1 MNVSKPTSRRLLALS
16 LVASGVLLG
25 TAILPAQAQA
35 PAPANQAGAAPLNI
49 LVGFPP
55 GGNVDSVARNL
66 ASGMQSVLGG
76 RTVVVENKPGAGG
89 QIAMQTLARSAP
101 DGRTLMLSNEHAIS
115 IIPMTVRNVGYD
127 AAKDLVPV
135 ATVATLPLALAVH
148 PSVKATN
155 LQELA
160 AWARSQNRELNVG
173 IPAPASQPDFGVSVL
188 AKKFGVKASSVAYR
202 GGAPMVADLAGGH
215 VLAGLSGISEFIPH
229 HKAGGVRIIAVSGPK
244 RLAQLPDVPTFS
256 ESGIAGFEER
266 TFMGLFA
273 PAGTPADLLARYRE
287 AARTVANSAAYKQ
300 ALEGL
305 GLEAVYG
312 DDKDLAARVKDTT
325 DTWGPVIRDSG
336 FVMQ

>member
-1 MNVSKPTSRRLLALS
+1 MNLSKWIRHHLPLGLFVGALLWA
-16 LVASGVLLG
+16 
-25 TAILPAQAQA
+25 
-35 PAPANQAGAAPLNI
+35 AAPLRAQTNTAPVSV

-66 ASGMQSVLGG
+66 TAGMQSVLG

-89 QIAMQTLARSAP
+89 QIAMQTLARAVP
-101 DGRTLMLSNEHAIS
+101 DGRTLMLSNEHAVS

-127 AAKDLVPV
+127 VGKDLVPV

-148 PSVKATN
+148 PSAKATN
-155 LQELA
+155 LQELV
-160 AWARSQNRELNVG
+160 AWARTQNKALNVG

-188 AKKFGVKASSVAYR
+188 AKKFGIKAASVPYR
-202 GGAPMVADLAGGH
+202 GGAPMVADLVGGH

-229 HKAGGVRIIAVSGPK
+229 HKSGGLRIIAVSGPK
-244 RLAQLPDVPTFS
+244 RLPQLPEVPTFT

-273 PAGTPADLLARYRE
+273 PAGTPPDQLVRYRE
-287 AARTVANSAAYKQ
+287 AAQVVVNSAAYRA

-305 GLEAVYG
+305 GLEGTYG
-312 DDKDLAARVKDTT
+312 DDKDLGARVKHTT
-325 DTWGPVIRDSG
+325 DTWGPVIRESG

>member
-1 MNVSKPTSRRLLALS
+1 MNRSKWIRRLPLS
-16 LVASGVLLG
+16 LLMAGLLCGVAPL
-25 TAILPAQAQA
+25 QAQTGGA
-35 PAPANQAGAAPLNI
+35 PVSI

-66 ASGMQSVLGG
+66 AAGMQGALG

-89 QIAMQTLARSAP
+89 QIAMQALARAAA
-101 DGRTLMLSNEHAIS
+101 DGRTLMLSNEHAVS

-127 AAKDLVPV
+127 VAKDLVPV
-135 ATVATLPLALAVH
+135 ATVAALPLALAVH
-148 PSVKATN
+148 PSVKASN

-160 AWARSQNRELNVG
+160 AWASAQNKALNVG
-173 IPAPASQPDFGVSVL
+173 IPAPASQPDFGVSMLV
-188 AKKFGVKASSVAYR
+188 KKFGLKAASVPYR
-202 GGAPMVADLAGGH
+202 GGAPMVADLVGGH

-229 HKAGGVRIIAVSGPK
+229 HKAGALRIIAVSGPK
-244 RLAQLPDVPTFS
+244 RLPQMPDVPTFT
-256 ESGIAGFEER
+256 ESGITGFEER

-273 PAGTPADLLARYRE
+273 PAGTPSDVLARYRD
-287 AARTVANSAAYKQ
+287 AARAVVGAANYRQ

-305 GLEAVYG
+305 GLEATYG
-312 DDKDLAARVKDTT
+312 DDKDLGTRVKHTT